1 MPYNISSQILVKIIN
16 LQAWPPSFDDLIL
29 MFQKEVAEKILGKF
43 SSPYYGRLSILTNYR
58 FKTFKKFDISPNCFS
73 PKPKVKSSLLHFRP
87 IKQEFFKIKN
97 IKNLEKITSILFSGK
112 RKMIN
117 KNIKKI
123 LPEKEIKKLTELKL
137 SFRPSEIKPELY
149 YKITELFEKRY

>member
-1 MPYNISSQILVKIIN
+1 
-16 LQAWPPSFDDLIL
+16 
-29 MFQKEVAEKILGKF
+29 
-43 SSPYYGRLSILTNYR
+43 
-58 FKTFKKFDISPNCFS
+58 
-73 PKPKVKSSLLHFRP
+73 
-87 IKQEFFKIKN
+87 
-97 IKNLEKITSILFSGK
+97 
-112 RKMIN
+112 MIN